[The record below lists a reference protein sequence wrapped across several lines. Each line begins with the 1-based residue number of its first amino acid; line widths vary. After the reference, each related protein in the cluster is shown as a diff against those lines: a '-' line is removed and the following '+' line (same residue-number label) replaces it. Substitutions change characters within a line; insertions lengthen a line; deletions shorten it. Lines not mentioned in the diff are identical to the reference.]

1 MTITEYP
8 GRNPLAPISGS
19 ATQEMTSVDFWNLND
34 TILMN
39 LDEIEKYNQYLEGE
53 KDLGLLNLLTAP
65 HSISKAELVEMITK
79 GQSFDDLVY
88 LADEKVTPADIK
100 DLEDSQALESIP
112 DQVTVSCGLAAC
124 PADLRYFPT
133 TKAGTEDGSFI
144 SEKCIDQLQGTQ
156 LTLAE
161 PVLIY
166 HTSEDKKWLFVHS
179 KNYKGWVKRI
189 CIATC
194 QRSIWEDYLL
204 SPRFAIVT
212 EHKSCDVLGV
222 KMKLY
227 VGTKISMDMDGN
239 LRIPTRTIDGGL
251 RFVNTKLD
259 IDMHQGFLHY
269 TTKNVVTQAF
279 KLLGDQFSWGG
290 KYGHSD
296 CSGIVNAVY
305 NCFGFTLPRDTIDM
319 RKIKKH
325 SIDPTGGIDYNSVQP
340 GSLLLCPGHVML
352 YLGMHDGKAYG
363 FHGLASILD
372 DSGKLLELYRVEI
385 SNVDM
390 IRSETGRTYE
400 QDTVLIVEIKRDE
413 A

>member
-1 MTITEYP
+1 MTNTEYP
-8 GRNPLAPISGS
+8 GRNPIAPITGS
-19 ATQEMTSVDFWNLND
+19 ATQEMTSVDFWD
-34 TILMN
+34 
-39 LDEIEKYNQYLEGE
+39 LDDSVIMSQEEIEEYNRYLEEEGNM
-53 KDLGLLNLLTAP
+53 GVVNLLKAP
-65 HSISKAELVEMITK
+65 HSVSKDKLVEMITSA
-79 GQSFDDLVY
+79 QSLDDATY
-88 LADEKVTPADIK
+88 LADDRVTPADIK
-100 DLEDSQALESIP
+100 DLEDAQALEAIP
-112 DQVTVSCGLAAC
+112 DQVTVTCGLATC
-124 PADLRYFPT
+124 PADMRYYPT
-133 TKAGTEDGSFI
+133 TKAGTEDGSFL

-156 LTLAE
+156 LTLGE

-166 HTSEDKKWLFVHS
+166 HTSEDKKWVYAQS
-179 KNYKGWVKRI
+179 KNYRGWVKKI
-189 CIATC
+189 CLATC
-194 QRSIWEDYLL
+194 QRSIWEDYIL
-204 SPRFAIVT
+204 SPRFVIIT

-227 VGTKISMDMDGN
+227 VGTKIPTDMDGN

-251 RFVNTKLD
+251 RFVNSKLD
-259 IDMHQGFLHY
+259 IDMHQGYLPY

-319 RKIKKH
+319 RKIKRH
-325 SIDPTGGIDYNSVQP
+325 AIDRTDSIDYNSVQP

-363 FHGLASILD
+363 FHGLASILND
-372 DSGKLLELYRVEI
+372 KGELLDLYRVEV
-385 SNVDM
+385 SNVDL

-400 QDTVLIVEIKRDE
+400 QDTVLIVEIKRKD